1 MNKQE
6 LITRNLGVKLYDL
19 SDPIDLHRMN
29 MNLAYCSKK
38 GKNPTFKL
46 IAPFGH
52 ILKFKADYYYFES
65 ENTPITEQILEEMG
79 FYYSE
84 DLENHIGQFWIK
96 YTNGVRIVYQQ
107 ECNVLTINNYT
118 KNFNANQLHT
128 LIELLNE
135 Q

>member
-38 GKNPTFKL
+38 KSTFKL